1 MAQTKMRMTAAIR
14 PNLGMDFPDP
24 DVIFVDGTY
33 YMISTTMHFLPG
45 GQILRSGD
53 LLHWEHAAYVFDTL
67 DGTDAQK
74 LRNGKYI
81 YGKGMWAASL
91 RYHKGTF
98 YVVFVCNDTQKTYLF
113 RSEKIEGPWRKSEI
127 EGFYHDCSLL
137 FDDDDRIYVV
147 YGNRSIY
154 LTELNAEL
162 TGPKEGGLSR
172 LLLKDSDETRL
183 GFEGSHFYK
192 INGRYYLFLIHS
204 RKDRWRRVEACFSS
218 DSLEGEFEGGDIF
231 DDDMGFRDSGI
242 AQGGIVQGVGGNW
255 YAVMFQDSGAVGRLP
270 VVVPVTFENRRP
282 VFGIDGK
289 APKTLSLPISEKFPE
304 GYEYAPL
311 SSSDDFRYGFPW
323 GTKKEDTSDP
333 ETFQRKYGTFG
344 LSSVWQCNHEPDLNL
359 LYRDEK
365 TGTLWIATDILS
377 LNINHCKNT
386 MTQRMR
392 YPGSAAEVTLDYS
405 HLKDGD
411 KMGLC
416 AFQGDYAW
424 VGVERRA
431 DRFFE
436 VMVSHKSTEGI
447 WDLSP
452 VPGDIIEERELSP
465 SSEKALRVR
474 MEVDFS
480 SEKDQASC
488 LTKKGDSWESIGK
501 PHKLCFRLDH
511 FTGVRFGLFVYS
523 TKETGGKGG
532 FSRFEF
538 E

>member
-1 MAQTKMRMTAAIR
+1 MAQTEMRMTAAIR

-67 DGTDAQK
+67 DSTEAQK
-74 LRNGKYI
+74 LQNGKYI

-137 FDDDDRIYVV
+137 FDDDDRIYIV

-154 LTELNAEL
+154 LTELNTEL
-162 TGPKEGGLSR
+162 TGPREGGLSR

-192 INGRYYLFLIHS
+192 IDGRYYLFFIHS

-231 DDDMGFRDSGI
+231 DDDMDFRDSGI

-270 VVVPVTFENRRP
+270 VVVPVTWENHRP
-282 VFGIDGK
+282 VFGKVSGRIYIC
-289 APKTLSLPISEKFPE
+289 ASFF
-304 GYEYAPL
+304 
-311 SSSDDFRYGFPW
+311 FR
-323 GTKKEDTSDP
+323 
-333 ETFQRKYGTFG
+333 
-344 LSSVWQCNHEPDLNL
+344 
-359 LYRDEK
+359 
-365 TGTLWIATDILS
+365 
-377 LNINHCKNT
+377 
-386 MTQRMR
+386 
-392 YPGSAAEVTLDYS
+392 
-405 HLKDGD
+405 
-411 KMGLC
+411 
-416 AFQGDYAW
+416 
-424 VGVERRA
+424 
-431 DRFFE
+431 
-436 VMVSHKSTEGI
+436 
-447 WDLSP
+447 
-452 VPGDIIEERELSP
+452 
-465 SSEKALRVR
+465 
-474 MEVDFS
+474 
-480 SEKDQASC
+480 
-488 LTKKGDSWESIGK
+488 
-501 PHKLCFRLDH
+501 
-511 FTGVRFGLFVYS
+511 
-523 TKETGGKGG
+523 
-532 FSRFEF
+532 
-538 E
+538 